1 MSDSVER
8 KIAKRT
14 IKSLNII
21 ILSDNV
27 TKKVISIEI

>member
-8 KIAKRT
+8 KIAKRI

-21 ILSDNV
+21 ILSDNA